1 MANLFLNLLLVSA
14 VTSIII
20 LLLVI
25 SKKLFKNKYA
35 IALKQFLWIVLA
47 LRLIVPLNYN
57 HTLFSTSV
65 TQYND
70 EDIITFSTK
79 SLLEQDDETTT
90 YISPFSENSR
100 PKKITQP
107 FDETYIKN
115 NITTS
120 QLLGKVIEFKENEK
134 LMTNESIIAKN
145 NTFQFKF
152 LQFIHFIQ
160 KHINTIFF
168 IYICGVA
175 LFLLINIILLIILH
189 MKKHKYSIVIE
200 EERINLRLIET
211 AESLHLKRIPKLFWM
226 RGITSP
232 MAVGFF
238 RYSILLPREDY
249 TDKELNAI
257 FTHELT
263 HILHWDLRLKVI
275 YLLANSIH
283 WFNPIVYLMVQEA
296 CKDMELYCD
305 YSVVEMMNKDDRI
318 EYNELL
324 LEILK
329 GHKQK
334 HMQSLLTTCF
344 KGGVKEMKERFIC
357 NMDMRKKKSGVI
369 PTCMTAIII
378 IISAGLFSLNVI
390 NIDVNAD
397 FEESFWFNH
406 QLESESDWREIEDQ
420 LNEPY
425 ESLEENQQYFRAGD
439 ASLPLKPRL
448 TDDNECQV
456 PEHYNDANGGVYVTY
471 HNLWEGKEIDTLS
484 APPEVEIYCNNSHI
498 EHYGVTLNEGWSNAS
513 EISQNP
519 DFFKEQAPKENE
531 NELFYVQ
538 TWMDMSGTFLMFFP
552 EGQSPAFIDVQDT
565 VLNDD
570 GTVRYPNSA
579 FEIIYRTSYID
590 DKSETAVFDLSNHY
604 SIENYE
610 NWITYDELVHPYNRG
625 YRVTCYWNTKQ
636 GLQSCTYYFV
646 IRTQTTQYDEMLN
659 EDSTNQGIDMI
670 MY

>member
-1 MANLFLNLLLVSA
+1 
-14 VTSIII
+14 
-20 LLLVI
+20 
-25 SKKLFKNKYA
+25 
-35 IALKQFLWIVLA
+35 
-47 LRLIVPLNYN
+47 
-57 HTLFSTSV
+57 
-65 TQYND
+65 
-70 EDIITFSTK
+70 
-79 SLLEQDDETTT
+79 
-90 YISPFSENSR
+90 
-100 PKKITQP
+100 
-107 FDETYIKN
+107 
-115 NITTS
+115 
-120 QLLGKVIEFKENEK
+120 
-134 LMTNESIIAKN
+134 
-145 NTFQFKF
+145 
-152 LQFIHFIQ
+152 
-160 KHINTIFF
+160 
-168 IYICGVA
+168 
-175 LFLLINIILLIILH
+175 

-369 PTCMTAIII
+369 PTCLTAIII

-397 FEESFWFNH
+397 FKESFWFNH
-406 QLESESDWREIEDQ
+406 QLESESDWREYERQ
-420 LNEPY
+420 LMEPY
-425 ESLEENQQYFRAGD
+425 EKLSDNELYIKAGD
-439 ASLPLKPRL
+439 KSLPLTPRL
-448 TDDNECQV
+448 TDDNVLQV
-456 PEHYNDANGGVYVTY
+456 PEHFNDADGGVYVTY
-471 HNLWEGKEIDTLS
+471 HNLTEADEIETLT
-484 APPEVEIYCNNSHI
+484 APPQIEIYCQDRNI
-498 EHYGVTLNEGWSNAS
+498 EHYGVTLNEGWQNSGS
-513 EISQNP
+513 ISQSP

-531 NELFYVQ
+531 NPLFYVND
-538 TWMDMSGTFLMFFP
+538 WMDYTGVFYMIFP
-552 EGQSPAFIDVQDT
+552 DGQVPAFVDVQDT
-565 VLNDD
+565 VLSDD
-570 GTVRYPNSA
+570 GSVRYPYYSY
-579 FEIIYRTSYID
+579 EIIYRIPNID
-590 DKSETAVFDLSNHY
+590 DKTDTVVFDLADHY
-604 SIENYE
+604 SIENHE
-610 NWITYDELVHPYNRG
+610 NWITYEELARPFNRG
-625 YRVTCYWNTKQ
+625 YRVICYWNTEQ

-646 IRTQTTQYDEMLN
+646 VRTQNPKYDEMLD
-659 EDSTNQGIDMI
+659 EDSTNQGIDMR
-670 MY
+670 